1 MALNKRL
8 RDLEENDLQALVD
21 NQVSEHKT
29 IEYKSALPGN
39 ADGDKKEFLA
49 DISSFANASGG
60 DLIYGIREQAGI
72 PIELSGLE
80 LNDVDKEIL
89 RLESCIQTGIA
100 PRLFRIVET
109 HSVSLPTKRRYA
121 IVIRIRKSWA
131 APHMVTFKNDSKFF
145 SRNSRGKYQLDVSE
159 LRSAFLLS
167 EAVAERA
174 RTFRTERLS
183 NIIAGETPTALDEN
197 APKIVLHIV
206 PFGAFELSAKPN
218 IGLLTQVD
226 NARLTEPLRLF
237 PGGFPA
243 PHYNFDG
250 LLVSVQD
257 SYTQFFRNGSI
268 ECVDTSILAASK
280 ERRFTS
286 GSIYETRLLQ
296 AMKRYL
302 DAQQR
307 LDVELPSLV
316 MVSLLGVKDYTIR
329 FDINDFFLLDGHRID
344 RSNLVVSEIL
354 IDSYNC
360 DLAVSMKPIFDAI
373 ANAAKWSRSMS
384 YSEDGKLLLPNLE

>member
-1 MALNKRL
+1 MALNKPL
-8 RDLEENDLQALVD
+8 TSVEESDLQALVD

-29 IEYKSALPGN
+29 FEYKEALPGN

-49 DISSFANASGG
+49 DVSSFANASGG
-60 DLIYGIREQAGI
+60 DLIYGIREQSGV
-72 PIELSGLE
+72 PVELSGLE
-80 LNDVDKEIL
+80 LSDVDAEIL

-109 HSVSLPTKRRYA
+109 HSVALPTKQRYA

-167 EAVAERA
+167 EMVAERL

-183 NIIAGETPTALDEN
+183 NIIAGEAPEALDES
-197 APKIVLHIV
+197 APKVVLHIV
-206 PFGAFELSAKPN
+206 PFGAFELSTKPN
-218 IGLLTQVD
+218 LGVLTQVE
-226 NARLTEPLRLF
+226 NVRLLEPLRLSS
-237 PGGFPA
+237 GGFPA

-257 SYTQFFRNGSI
+257 ASTQVFRNGSI
-268 ECVDTSILAASK
+268 ESVDTSILSASR

-286 GSIYETRLLQ
+286 GSIYETRVLQ
-296 AMKRYL
+296 ALKRYL
-302 DAQQR
+302 KAQQR
-307 LDVELPSLV
+307 LEVELPLLV
-316 MVSLLGVKDYTIR
+316 MVSLLGVKGYAIR
-329 FDINDFFLLDGHRID
+329 FDNNGFLVDDHRID
-344 RSNLVVSEIL
+344 RSNLIVPEIL
-354 IDSYNC
+354 IESYDC
-360 DLAVSMKPIFDAI
+360 DLAGVMKPIFDTI
-373 ANAAKWSRSMS
+373 ANAAKWSRSMN
-384 YSEDGKLLLPNLE
+384 YNEDGASLLTDLE